1 VSVTWVGKTKT
12 IFQMTAIG
20 FLLYR
25 YDLGTIPVP
34 LIGEVLLY
42 TAAVLTLWSMW
53 TYLRSAWPAISRRRG
68 EE

>member
-1 VSVTWVGKTKT
+1 VTWVGKTKT

-25 YDLGTIPVP
+25 YELGAIPVP

-53 TYLRSAWPAISRRRG
+53 TYLRSAWPAISSRRG